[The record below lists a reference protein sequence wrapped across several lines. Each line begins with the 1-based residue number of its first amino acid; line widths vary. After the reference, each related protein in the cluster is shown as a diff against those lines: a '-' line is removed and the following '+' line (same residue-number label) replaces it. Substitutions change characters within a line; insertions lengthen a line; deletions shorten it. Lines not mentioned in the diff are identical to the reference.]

1 MKTAL
6 SVLAKLKSAAPS
18 VVNHGWPWFH
28 LSTLTPWEV
37 HLDCYKQT
45 VARKNSSGPERRWSP
60 RKFTSIYLF
69 NFARGMVKSLSS
81 QALATFGHQLA
92 MAKLRK
98 TEAAHRVAKWSSW
111 VFSFSAITWLVFLE
125 VRNLHDGLYDAI
137 AVFLIIVAVLSVL
150 FLLGTWLLRPEG
162 SLMGLVIELERL
174 IKSADEP

>member
-1 MKTAL
+1 
-6 SVLAKLKSAAPS
+6 
-18 VVNHGWPWFH
+18 
-28 LSTLTPWEV
+28 
-37 HLDCYKQT
+37 
-45 VARKNSSGPERRWSP
+45 
-60 RKFTSIYLF
+60 
-69 NFARGMVKSLSS
+69 
-81 QALATFGHQLA
+81 